1 MSKDVLTD
9 FMSAASLEEKSII
22 YWDSLCVPKG
32 CLSVSALF
40 TENMDVYRSRCL
52 DYVCAVKFGFLSDT
66 HREKFLLPNGLSL

>member
-1 MSKDVLTD
+1 MSKYILTD
-9 FMSAASLEEKSII
+9 FMSAASLEEKSVI

-40 TENMDVYRSRCL
+40 NKNMDVYRSRYL
-52 DYVCAVKFGFLSDT
+52 DYVCAVKSGFLSDT